1 MKLTE
6 INTELQPNIQNS
18 ETLNTMILVKN
29 QAGLRDLYELVS
41 RSNIEFFGMRRPR
54 IPKTLLNSMREN
66 LLIASSASASE
77 RNRGELVNLYLRGA
91 EKTDIEEKARFYDYI
106 EIQPHTNYADMVER
120 TNKEI
125 ENYDIV
131 KEMNKYFY
139 ELGKIQ
145 NKIVVA
151 TGDAQYLE
159 EREAINR
166 NVLLLGSGTMWKT
179 KISEGVREY
188 EFFDRKLHF
197 KTTEEMLKAFDYL
210 GEDAAMEVV
219 VENLIKLA
227 I

>member
-1 MKLTE
+1 
-6 INTELQPNIQNS
+6 
-18 ETLNTMILVKN
+18 
-29 QAGLRDLYELVS
+29 
-41 RSNIEFFGMRRPR
+41 MR
-54 IPKTLLNSMREN
+54 KN

-77 RNRGELVNLYLRGA
+77 RNKGELVNLFLRGA
-91 EKTDIEEKARFYDYI
+91 EKDDIEEKAKFYDYI

-120 TNKEI
+120 ADKEI
-125 ENYDIV
+125 DNYDKI

-139 ELGKIQ
+139 ELGKNQ

-179 KISEGVREY
+179 KVSEGVREY
-188 EFFDRKLHF
+188 EFFDRKLYF

-219 VENLIKLA
+219 VENTHKISDMIEQVRPVPTGFYPPKIDGA
-227 I
+227 EE

>member
-1 MKLTE
+1 MTILRFSH
-6 INTELQPNIQNS
+6 IQIMP
-18 ETLNTMILVKN
+18 TWM
-29 QAGLRDLYELVS
+29 
-41 RSNIEFFGMRRPR
+41 
-54 IPKTLLNSMREN
+54 
-66 LLIASSASASE
+66 
-77 RNRGELVNLYLRGA
+77 
-91 EKTDIEEKARFYDYI
+91 
-106 EIQPHTNYADMVER
+106 ER

-219 VENLIKLA
+219 VENTHKISDMIEQVRPVPTGFYPPKIDGAEEEVREMTYKRLKELYGENIDESLKERVEKELNSIIQNGFAVLYLIAQKLVHKSVDA
-227 I
+227 GYLVGSRVQSVLQLSLILWELPK